1 MVKAPQKEEGPGK
14 PLVFLFLAAVFVA
27 GAILGYIYEEELF
40 INRPYR
46 TEAFTHQVNVYF
58 IGILLISLMGAFFC
72 LFSYLNPRIGNKILG
87 REEVRPTK
95 LREKTGTVTYSV
107 FADTTAKSVKAQHR
121 ARKTARHQ
129 RHKYAK
135 ATKKPA
141 PKKDK

>member
-14 PLVFLFLAAVFVA
+14 PLVFLFLAAIFVI
-27 GAILGYIYEEELF
+27 GAIMGYVYEDELY

-46 TEAFTHQVNVYF
+46 EIAYHDINVYF
-58 IGILLISLMGAFFC
+58 IGILLISLGGAFFC
-72 LFSYLNPRIGNKILG
+72 LFAYLNPRVGNRILG
-87 REEVRPTK
+87 RQEVKPQA

-107 FADTTAKSVKAQHR
+107 FADTTAKSVKAHHR
-121 ARKTARHQ
+121 ARKTARHA

>member
-14 PLVFLFLAAVFVA
+14 PLVFLFLAAIFII
-27 GAILGYIYEEELF
+27 GAIMGYIYEDELY

-46 TEAFTHQVNVYF
+46 EISSHQVNVYF
-58 IGILLISLMGAFFC
+58 IGILLISMIGAFSS
-72 LFSYLNPRIGNKILG
+72 LFAYLNPRVGNKILG
-87 REEVRPTK
+87 RGEVRPMH

-107 FADTTAKSVKAQHR
+107 YSDTTAKSVKAHHR
-121 ARKTARHQ
+121 ARKLARHE

-135 ATKKPA
+135 ATKKPV